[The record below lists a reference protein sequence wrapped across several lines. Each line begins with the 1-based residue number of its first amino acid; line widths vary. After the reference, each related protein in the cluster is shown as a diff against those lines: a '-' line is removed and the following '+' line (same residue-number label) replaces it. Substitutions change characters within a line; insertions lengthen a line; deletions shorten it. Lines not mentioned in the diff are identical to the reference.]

1 MICDVHVHV
10 GWYYRYSAGVGER
23 NREPHYYAP
32 QFVSDILKSA
42 GIDEFIFSSISCQRQ
57 LSYAAVEK
65 EALDVVEA
73 FGIQEIEQRRVQES
87 KHRLDAHAI
96 HLGDEDV
103 GTVEEKALLVIVC
116 ETKAARHELIY
127 QLVVDAFGKGAH
139 PFYWVTGAFFD
150 ADPDFKVLDSG
161 IWEGVK
167 IHELETPW
175 VKTRPEDLER
185 VLSILEERNVPVQFH
200 TGEDEGCYPH
210 EILPFVMR
218 HPNLRVDFAHCRPC
232 AETIECLKRCD
243 NLYTDTAF
251 MPTECYS
258 LLISAGLED
267 RALFGTDL
275 PIQGGFYD
283 GELAKLYD
291 NDLRAAQGAGYS
303 EKVLHCNFKS
313 FLNQKG

>member
-65 EALDVVEA
+65 EALYVVE
-73 FGIQEIEQRRVQES
+73 
-87 KHRLDAHAI
+87 
-96 HLGDEDV
+96 
-103 GTVEEKALLVIVC
+103 
-116 ETKAARHELIY
+116 
-127 QLVVDAFGKGAH
+127 AFGKGAH